1 MNRRLLSILGG
12 STERYPYA
20 LENKFPRIL
29 NMIMSLWDKD
39 EIDEYLMEL
48 MVSKR
53 PNRAG
58 FPPDVA
64 ADIMHLSLLHAMQ
77 DSSISHE
84 DVWDEI
90 AAVSSENLA
99 AYRNDN
105 WSEPSAHVRSELNRL
120 NIPCTPEGF
129 FESVQTG
136 NSAAVNLFLEAK
148 VGTEIRNKR
157 GWTPLIAA
165 GFYDHDGV
173 LDLLLHRKCDV
184 NAQDMDGNTALHWAA
199 FNGHISSAAR
209 LIEHHAKIDMQNN
222 SGCTPLML
230 ATAHNHLDIVTRLIA
245 AGANLDS
252 TADDGYTALHQAA
265 ASGHLEIV
273 KSLLAH
279 GAARNLRAID
289 ESTPYTLAAKNRQT
303 EVIELLSLPP

>member
-77 DSSISHE
+77 DDSTSHE

-90 AAVSSENLA
+90 AAESSENLTPQ
-99 AYRNDN
+99 RNGN
-105 WSEPSAHVRSELNRL
+105 WSEPCAHVGRELNSL
-120 NIPCTPEGF
+120 NIPCTPEGL
-129 FESVQTG
+129 FESLQTG
-136 NSAAVNLFLEAK
+136 NSAAVNLFLEAE
-148 VGTEIRNKR
+148 VSTEIRNKR
-157 GWTPLIAA
+157 GWTPSIAA
-165 GFYDHDGV
+165 GFYGHDGV

-199 FNGHISSAAR
+199 FNGHMPSAIL
-209 LIEHHAKIDMQNN
+209 LIEHHAKTDVQNN
-222 SGCTPLML
+222 SGCTPLMQ
-230 ATAHNHLDIVTRLIA
+230 ATAHNHLNIVTRLIA

-279 GAARNLRAID
+279 GAAGNLRAID
-289 ESTPYTLAAKNRQT
+289 ENTPYTLAVKNGQT
-303 EVIELLSLPP
+303 EVIKLLSLP

>member
-1 MNRRLLSILGG
+1 MNQRLLRILGG
-12 STERYPYA
+12 SAERYPHA

-77 DSSISHE
+77 DDSVSHE
-84 DVWDEI
+84 DVWEEI
-90 AAVSSENLA
+90 ATESSEDLTPH
-99 AYRNDN
+99 RNGN
-105 WSEPSAHVRSELNRL
+105 WSEPGAHVRCKLDRL
-120 NIPCTPEGF
+120 NIPCTPEGL

-148 VGTEIRNKR
+148 VDTEIRNKR

-165 GFYDHDGV
+165 GFYGHDGI
-173 LDLLLHRKCDV
+173 LNLLLHRKCDV

-199 FNGHISSAAR
+199 FNGHMPSTTR

-222 SGCTPLML
+222 SGCTPLMQ
-230 ATAHNHLDIVTRLIA
+230 ATAHNHLDIVTRLIT

-279 GAARNLRAID
+279 GAAGNLRAID
-289 ESTPYTLAAKNRQT
+289 ENTPYTLALRNGQT
-303 EVIELLSLPP
+303 EAIKLLSLPP